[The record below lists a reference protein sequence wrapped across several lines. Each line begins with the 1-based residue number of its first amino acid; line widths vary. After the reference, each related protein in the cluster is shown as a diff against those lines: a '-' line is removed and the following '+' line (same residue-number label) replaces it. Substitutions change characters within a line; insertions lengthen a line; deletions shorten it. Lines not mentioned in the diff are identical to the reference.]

1 MSVNFLS
8 LGVIRD
14 RLTGEIVVEMVAGL
28 GEVSTHRDPVL
39 LLLICDTEWNNCAQI
54 FPSQIFTNNLKYP
67 LWVNAQFIFS

>member
-39 LLLICDTEWNNCAQI
+39 LLLIRDTE
-54 FPSQIFTNNLKYP
+54 
-67 LWVNAQFIFS
+67 